1 MVVVSARTVAKKR
14 SVVPSVSLGGKLAA
28 LTGAAG
34 AALSGEAVA
43 DPINYVPTAGV
54 VAAQGIPGFSFNAS
68 TTTVTSG
75 TLRPPAETGT
85 TGWDVDGDSNV
96 DFNLQNQPFY
106 TLTLAVFDPLTQFGN
121 PNGLLARTHLGNP
134 EAFRIRNLANAS
146 PIGPGQTIWNGAAT
160 LITYNGSIRNQQ
172 FVDFPTG
179 EAGYFGF
186 RFAFGSN
193 ASDYYYGWASMTV
206 DLEAVG
212 SGFKI
217 TEAFYQSTPN
227 TAINVGQVPVV
238 PEPSSLALLAAGAAG
253 VAAWRARK
261 KRPVTAA

>member
-1 MVVVSARTVAKKR
+1 MVIAAGCKQAPRR
-14 SVVPSVSLGGKLAA
+14 SQDSSVTLAGKLAA

-43 DPINYVPTAGV
+43 EGIIYVPTAGV

-68 TTTVTSG
+68 TSALTPG
-75 TLRPPAETGT
+75 TLRPPAETGN

-96 DFNLQNQPFY
+96 DFNLQNLPY
-106 TLTLAVFDPLTQFGN
+106 SALTLAIFNPLAPFAAN
-121 PNGLLARTHLGNP
+121 PNGLLARTNFDDP
-134 EAFRIRNLANAS
+134 ESFRIRNLADAA
-146 PIGPGQTIWNGAAT
+146 PIGPGQTIWNGQAT
-160 LITYNGSIRNQQ
+160 LITYNAYINQQ
-172 FVDFPTG
+172 NAFPAG
-179 EAGYFGF
+179 VPGYFGF
-186 RFAFGSN
+186 RFAFGDN

-206 DLEAVG
+206 DLAASG

-227 TAINVGQVPVV
+227 TAINVGQVAAV

-261 KRPVTAA
+261 KRPVAAA